1 MAAKLSWSLFNEK
14 VCLKPMDTSV
24 STNNL
29 AVGSDVLR
37 NTAHILEPLVALLM
51 EHGVTY
57 QQLAETLK
65 TVFIKIAER
74 EFAADERRLTDSHL
88 AVTTGIHRKD
98 IRRLRE
104 MMALPASQKRDEA
117 PQSLTAAVFTHW
129 LTDPNFCNQ
138 NGQPKILQ
146 RHGGEQSFE
155 ELVRSI
161 SKDVHPRTV
170 LNELARLEMVVEDDE
185 QVCLKVDAFVPN
197 PDFTQMLD
205 YLGANLHDHAAA
217 ATHNVLGKGPAFLEQ
232 SIFSNAIP
240 PEAVEDIATLV
251 RQEWKHLLKSAV
263 PQVAHHEASY
273 QQQYGAQPHST
284 SGTRIRFGM
293 YFFAEKNS

>member
-1 MAAKLSWSLFNEK
+1 
-14 VCLKPMDTSV
+14 MDTSV

-29 AVGSDVLR
+29 AVGGDVLR
-37 NTAHILEPLVALLM
+37 NTAHILEPLVVLLM

-57 QQLAETLK
+57 PQLAEVLK

-74 EFAADERRLTDSHL
+74 EFAADQRRLTDSKL

-104 MMALPASQKRDEA
+104 MMALPASQERAEL

-129 LTDPNFCNQ
+129 LTDPDYCDR
-138 NGQPKILQ
+138 NGQPKPLA
-146 RHGGEQSFE
+146 RHGASPSFE
-155 ELVRSI
+155 ALVRSI

-185 QVCLKVDAFVPN
+185 LLRLKAEAFVPN

-205 YLGANLHDHAAA
+205 YLGASLHDHAAA
-217 ATHNVLGKGPAFLEQ
+217 ATHNVLGKAPAFLEQ
-232 SIFSNAIP
+232 SIFSDAIAAP
-240 PEAVEDIATLV
+240 AVEEIATLV
-251 RQEWKHLLKSAV
+251 RQEWKHLLKAAV
-263 PQVAHHEASY
+263 PRIAHHETNY
-273 QQQYGAQPHST
+273 QQQYRAQQGNTGS
-284 SGTRIRFGM
+284 TRIRFGM
-293 YFFAEKNS
+293 YFFAEKNR